1 MQTFLI
7 WNGVFWLGVVT
18 YLAIVQGFTVYK
30 LRMKNTR
37 PCKTCKSADEMV
49 DLADKN
55 MRALLGQHN
64 KLMEEIDGV
73 VKENMELRKKVKVLT
88 GLHSS
93 KDMVN

>member
-18 YLAIVQGFTVYK
+18 YLAAVQGLTVYRIK
-30 LRMKNTR
+30 MRNIK
-37 PCKTCKSADEMV
+37 PCKTCKAADEMV

-64 KLMEEIDGV
+64 KLMEEIDV
-73 VKENMELRKKVKVLT
+73 IVKENMELRKKVKVLT

-93 KDMVN
+93 KDLVN